1 MNNYITL
8 DSKQYMTNGK
18 TWHMEDFVPSTER
31 ILLSGA
37 HDVTFATATVR
48 VWTGQ
53 IEAPVSATGSWGTIA
68 DLRTSLRKR
77 QLLSF
82 TDHYG
87 SSFNVKASGP
97 FKEDSKSV
105 KWDGASNSIFVSVKL
120 TATTI

>member
-8 DSKQYMTNGK
+8 DSKQYKTNGK
-18 TWHMEDFVPSTER
+18 NWKPEDIVPSTER
-31 ILLSGA
+31 ILLSGV
-37 HDVTFATATVR
+37 HDVTFAAATLL
-48 VWTGQ
+48 VWSGQ
-53 IEAPVSATGSWGTIA
+53 IEAPVIAAGSWGTIT

-87 SSFNVKASGP
+87 TAYNVKATGP

-105 KWDGASNSIFVSVKL
+105 KWDGNSNVIFVQVRL
-120 TATTI
+120 TATA